1 MRYQSITEEQW
12 ATVTSAAIDA
22 QQLEKYA
29 VGLTKRLK
37 ALFDDEHHKKSLGV
51 TFGVL
56 EDGTSWSIESP
67 FGVARAHLGIFTSE
81 AGMYGKYVIQ
91 RQQRN
96 PKDEPIWLQVWALRL
111 TLQGMVHPGEEGGEP
126 INLRTSSLNHSDDA
140 IVHLG
145 LSLLYASG
153 QE

>member
-29 VGLTKRLK
+29 VGLTRRLK

-51 TFGVL
+51 AFGIL
-56 EDGTSWSIESP
+56 EDGTSWHIESP

-96 PKDEPIWLQVWALRL
+96 PEAEPIWLPVWALHL
-111 TLQGMVHPGEEGGEP
+111 TLQGMVHPGEEGGES
-126 INLRTSSLNHSDDA
+126 INLRTSSLSHSDDA

-145 LSLLYASG
+145 LSLLYALG

>member
-12 ATVTSAAIDA
+12 ATVTSAALDA

-29 VGLTKRLK
+29 VGLTRRLK

-51 TFGVL
+51 AFGVL
-56 EDGTSWSIESP
+56 EDGTSWRIESP
-67 FGVARAHLGIFTSE
+67 FGVTRARLGIFTSE

-96 PKDEPIWLQVWALRL
+96 PEDEPIWLPVWALHL

-126 INLRTSSLNHSDDA
+126 INLRTSSLSHSDDA

>member
-12 ATVTSAAIDA
+12 ATVTSAADEA

-29 VGLTKRLK
+29 VGLTRRLK

-51 TFGVL
+51 AFGIL
-56 EDGTSWSIESP
+56 EDGTSWSIQSP
-67 FGVARAHLGIFTSE
+67 FGVARAHLGIFTNE

-96 PKDEPIWLQVWALRL
+96 PGDEPIWLPVWALHL

-126 INLRTSSLNHSDDA
+126 INLRTSSLSHSDNA

-145 LSLLYASG
+145 LSLLYALG